1 MVSVIGSRFNSDSD
15 PLCKT
20 ASEIIKNDKINF
32 ELTYLNNY
40 FQKFETKKYYQV
52 FQIKENQNLII

>member
-1 MVSVIGSRFNSDSD
+1 MVSVIGSRSQSDSD

-40 FQKFETKKYYQV
+40 FQKFEPKTILKFFK
-52 FQIKENQNLII
+52 